1 MDMILYDSLTKSIVI
16 QASTTWATD
25 FLICTKT
32 DSDKS
37 HELFN
42 TIQVGS
48 TKWQTIIYP
57 ASIHFFLTNAGGML
71 ELKIWTLTDQK
82 GTKAKNCGWGKLTL
96 HKIWPQACEAL
107 QICLKPTQRL
117 QRCCR

>member
-57 ASIHFFLTNAGGML
+57 ASIHFFLTNAGGNV
-71 ELKIWTLTDQK
+71 
-82 GTKAKNCGWGKLTL
+82 GTKNLDSNRSKGNKGEKLWL
-96 HKIWPQACEAL
+96 G
-107 QICLKPTQRL
+107 
-117 QRCCR
+117 